1 MRQNPVRLFI
11 LMGVAGCG
19 KSLYGA
25 ELADRVNAAFID
37 ADEFHLPANIAKMS
51 AGIPLTDDD
60 RWPWLDAVAA
70 QMIAPSGIVFTA
82 CSALRRSYREYLV
95 SRVGM
100 PVHFIYLEADRAL
113 IAKRIAARKGHF
125 MSPALIDSQFATL
138 EVPDDKEA
146 ASHIDV
152 SADKDT
158 VIDRILAAIDP
169 LI

>member
-51 AGIPLTDDD
+51 AGMPLTDDD

-70 QMIAPSGIVFTA
+70 QMIIPSGIVFTA
-82 CSALRRSYREYLV
+82 CSALRKSYREYLA
-95 SRVGM
+95 SRAGV
-100 PVHFIYLEADRAL
+100 PIHFIYLDADRAL
-113 IAKRIAARKGHF
+113 IARRIAARKGHF
-125 MSPALIDSQFATL
+125 MSPSLIDSQFATL

>member
-1 MRQNPVRLFI
+1 
-11 LMGVAGCG
+11 
-19 KSLYGA
+19 
-25 ELADRVNAAFID
+25 
-37 ADEFHLPANIAKMS
+37 MS

-82 CSALRRSYREYLV
+82 CSALRKSYREYLA
-95 SRVGM
+95 SRAGM
-100 PVHFIYLEADRAL
+100 PVHFIYLDADRAL
-113 IAKRIAARKGHF
+113 MAKRIAARKGHF

-158 VIDRILAAIDP
+158 VIDKILAAIDP

>member
-51 AGIPLTDDD
+51 AGMPLTDDD

-70 QMIAPSGIVFTA
+70 QMIIPSGIVFTA
-82 CSALRRSYREYLV
+82 CSALRKSYREYLA
-95 SRVGM
+95 SRAGV
-100 PVHFIYLEADRAL
+100 PIHFIYLDADRAL
-113 IAKRIAARKGHF
+113 IARRIAARKGHF
-125 MSPALIDSQFATL
+125 MSPSLIDS
-138 EVPDDKEA
+138 
-146 ASHIDV
+146 
-152 SADKDT
+152 
-158 VIDRILAAIDP
+158 
-169 LI
+169 

>member
-51 AGIPLTDDD
+51 AGMPLTDDD
-60 RWPWLDAVAA
+60 RWPWLDALAA
-70 QMIAPSGIVFTA
+70 QMIIPSGIVFTA
-82 CSALRRSYREYLV
+82 CSALRKSYREYLA
-95 SRVGM
+95 SRAGV
-100 PVHFIYLEADRAL
+100 PIHFIYLDADRAL
-113 IAKRIAARKGHF
+113 IARRIAARKGHF
-125 MSPALIDSQFATL
+125 MSPSLIDSQFATL

>member
-1 MRQNPVRLFI
+1 
-11 LMGVAGCG
+11 MGVAGCG

-70 QMIAPSGIVFTA
+70 QMIIPSGIVFTA
-82 CSALRRSYREYLV
+82 CSALCKSYREYLA
-95 SRVGM
+95 SRAGM
-100 PVHFIYLEADRAL
+100 PVHFIYLDADRAL
-113 IAKRIAARKGHF
+113 IAKRLAARKGHF

-138 EVPDDKEA
+138 EVPDNKET

>member
-1 MRQNPVRLFI
+1 
-11 LMGVAGCG
+11 MGVAGCG

-25 ELADRVNAAFID
+25 ELADRLNAAFID
-37 ADEFHLPANIAKMS
+37 GDDFHLPANIAKMS

-82 CSALRRSYREYLV
+82 CSALRKSYREYLA
-95 SRVGM
+95 SRAGM
-100 PVHFIYLEADRAL
+100 PVHFIYLDADRAL
-113 IAKRIAARKGHF
+113 MAKRIAARKGHF

-158 VIDRILAAIDP
+158 VIDSILAAIDP

>member
-1 MRQNPVRLFI
+1 
-11 LMGVAGCG
+11 MGVAGCG

-82 CSALRRSYREYLV
+82 CSALRKSYREYLA
-95 SRVGM
+95 SRAGM
-100 PVHFIYLEADRAL
+100 PVHFIYLDADRAL
-113 IAKRIAARKGHF
+113 MAKRIAARKGHF
-125 MSPALIDSQFATL
+125 MSPALIDSQFAPL
-138 EVPDDKEA
+138 EVPDEKEA

-158 VIDRILAAIDP
+158 VIDSILAAIDP

>member
-1 MRQNPVRLFI
+1 MAQNLVRLFI

-37 ADEFHLPANIAKMS
+37 ADEFHLPASIAKMS

-70 QMIAPSGIVFTA
+70 QMIIPSGLVFIS
-82 CSALRRSYREYLV
+82 CSALRKRYRTYLA
-95 SRVGM
+95 RQAGM
-100 PVHFIYLEADRAL
+100 PVHFIYLDADRAL

-125 MSPALIDSQFATL
+125 MPPALIDSQFATL
-138 EVPDDKEA
+138 EVPDNKEA

-152 SADKDT
+152 SADKDN

>member
-51 AGIPLTDDD
+51 AGMPLTDDD
-60 RWPWLDAVAA
+60 RWPWLDALAA
-70 QMIAPSGIVFTA
+70 QMIIPSGIVFTA
-82 CSALRRSYREYLV
+82 CSALRKSYREYLA
-95 SRVGM
+95 SRAGV
-100 PVHFIYLEADRAL
+100 PIHFIYLDADRAL

-125 MSPALIDSQFATL
+125 MSPSLIDSQFATL

-158 VIDRILAAIDP
+158 VIDSILAAIDP